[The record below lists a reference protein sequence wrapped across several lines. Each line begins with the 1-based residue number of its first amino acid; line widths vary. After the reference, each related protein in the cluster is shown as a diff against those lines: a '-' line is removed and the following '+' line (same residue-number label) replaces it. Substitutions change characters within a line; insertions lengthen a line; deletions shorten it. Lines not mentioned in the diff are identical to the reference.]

1 MWSHST
7 GCRGGGTP
15 TLLTT
20 SSFSLSP
27 AATQSCLDVI
37 FTPSQFR
44 DTGPF
49 SSTNIPL
56 LLSTGPSIPKAL
68 SPPWSCLF
76 VLQECFWVFS
86 PVKHVNTII
95 SRAVVTKNS
104 KGCNQLQTLRVLIV
118 IPHCQFKMKTD
129 SRLQIVNDD
138 KVRWRVEWV
147 SLEIRK
153 YWNFLKA
160 SSKWTVPWFFSWLW
174 L

>member
-1 MWSHST
+1 MCFTRWCCDYLVKNLTSENEKVLGRRSSNCMWSHST
-7 GCRGGGTP
+7 RCRGGGTP

-20 SSFSLSP
+20 SSSSLSP

-104 KGCNQLQTLRVLIV
+104 KGC
-118 IPHCQFKMKTD
+118 TD
-129 SRLQIVNDD
+129 FRLSESLL
-138 KVRWRVEWV
+138 WSHTV
-147 SLEIRK
+147 SL
-153 YWNFLKA
+153 
-160 SSKWTVPWFFSWLW
+160 KWRQIPDCKLW
-174 L
+174 MMTKWDEE